1 MHLREELRP
10 MLRIALPLVTAE
22 LGWMMMGLVDTVMV
36 GRLPNAAVA
45 MSSVALAQIFYNTL
59 AFGMGGTL
67 LGLDAVIAQAHGAG
81 RLDEANRWL
90 WNGLLLASA
99 IALLLTAIFLLAP
112 LGMLHMHAPPEVIT
126 GAIATLEA
134 LTIGVVPLLLYFTLR
149 RYLQA
154 FNHVRIIAAALV
166 TANLVNLLFDWLL
179 IYGHH
184 LSFHLAGTRIAFG
197 WAPLGVKGSGLAT
210 SFARFY
216 QALFLLVALWFV
228 DRRGNYGLRQFS
240 FEPERH
246 LVRRLLAL
254 GLPAGATLLVEIS
267 IFAVVTFLIGALGP
281 LPLAGHEIALNVVS
295 FTFMVPLGLSAAAS
309 VRVGQ
314 AIGRGAKEQAR
325 AAGWAAML
333 LGGGFML
340 CTSVLYTAFPH
351 VIARLFTPDAAVIA
365 ATVPIFA
372 IAAVFQLFD
381 GLQVTALGAL
391 RGAGDT
397 RSGLITHLC
406 SYWLL
411 GLPLGA
417 YLCFTRKLGAR
428 GLWMGL
434 CAALIVAGIVLL
446 WRWRTV
452 SHNLPDPIP
461 AEAVL

>member
-1 MHLREELRP
+1 MQLRKELRP
-10 MLRIALPLVTAE
+10 MLHIALPLVTAE

-59 AFGMGGTL
+59 AFGIGGIL
-67 LGLDAVIAQAHGAG
+67 LGLDTVIAQAHGAG

-99 IALLLTAIFLLAP
+99 ISILLTVVYLLAP
-112 LGMLHMHAPPEVIT
+112 QGMLHMHAPPEVIA
-126 GAIATLEA
+126 GSIATLKA
-134 LTIGVVPLLLYFTLR
+134 LTIGIFPLLLYFTLR

-154 FNHVRIIAAALV
+154 FNHVRIIAATLV
-166 TANLVNLLFDWLL
+166 TANLINLFFDWLF

-184 LSFHLAGTRIAFG
+184 VSLHLGGANLSFG
-197 WAPLGVKGSGLAT
+197 WAPMGVKGSGLAT
-210 SFARFY
+210 SFARIY
-216 QALFLLVALWFV
+216 QAIFLLIALWAV
-228 DRRGNYGLRQFS
+228 DRRNKYGLLRQTFR
-240 FEPERH
+240 PERH
-246 LVRRLLAL
+246 LLQRLLAL

-267 IFAVVTFLIGALGP
+267 IFAIVTFLIGTLGP
-281 LPLAGHEIALNVVS
+281 LPLAGHEVALNVVS

-314 AIGRGAKEQAR
+314 AIGRGAKEEAR
-325 AAGWAAML
+325 AAGWSAMI

-340 CTSVLYTAFPH
+340 GTSVLYTVFPH
-351 VIARLFTPDAAVIA
+351 VIARVFTPDAAVIA
-365 ATVPIFA
+365 ATVPIFT
-372 IAAVFQLFD
+372 IAAIFQIFD

-406 SYWLL
+406 SYWLV
-411 GLPLGA
+411 GLPLGT

-434 CAALIVAGIVLL
+434 CAALILAGIVLL
-446 WRWRTV
+446 WRWETV
-452 SHNLPDPIP
+452 SHKLPNPAP
-461 AEAVL
+461 AEALA

>member
-1 MHLREELRP
+1 MHLRNELRP
-10 MLRIALPLVTAE
+10 MLHIALPLVTAE

-59 AFGMGGTL
+59 AFGLGGTL

-81 RLDEANRWL
+81 RVDEANRWL

-99 IALLLTAIFLLAP
+99 ISLLLTAIFLLAP
-112 LGMLHMHAPPEVIT
+112 LGMLHMRAPPEVIS
-126 GAIATLEA
+126 GAIATLKA

-154 FNHVRIIAAALV
+154 FNHVRIIAATLV

-184 LSFHLAGTRIAFG
+184 LSLHLAGTTFTFG
-197 WAPLGVKGSGLAT
+197 WAPLGVMGSGLAT
-210 SFARFY
+210 SFARIY
-216 QALFLLVALWFV
+216 QALFLLIALWFV
-228 DRRGNYGLRQFS
+228 DRRGGYGLRQLS
-240 FEPERH
+240 LRPEPH
-246 LVRRLLAL
+246 LIQRLLAL

-267 IFAVVTFLIGALGP
+267 IFAIVTFLIGTLGP

-314 AIGRGAKEQAR
+314 AIGRGAREEAR

-351 VIARLFTPDAAVIA
+351 AIARVFTPDAAVIA

-411 GLPLGA
+411 GLPLGT

-428 GLWMGL
+428 GLWIGL

-452 SHNLPDPIP
+452 SHNLPAPIP
-461 AEAVL
+461 AQAVP

>member
-1 MHLREELRP
+1 

-59 AFGMGGTL
+59 AFGLGGVL
-67 LGLDAVIAQAHGAG
+67 LGLDTVIAQAHGAG
-81 RLDEANRWL
+81 RIDEANRWL
-90 WNGLLLASA
+90 WNGLLLAA
-99 IALLLTAIFLLAP
+99 GMAALLTGIFLLAP
-112 LGMLHMHAPPEVIT
+112 RGLLHMRTSPEVIN
-126 GAIATLEA
+126 GAVKTLKA
-134 LTIGVVPLLLYFTLR
+134 LTLGIFPLLLYFTLR

-166 TANLVNLLFDWLL
+166 TANLINLFFDWLL

-184 LSFHLAGTRIAFG
+184 VALRFGATDLSFG
-197 WAPLGVKGSGLAT
+197 WSPLGVAGSGLAT
-210 SFARFY
+210 SFARIY
-216 QALFLLVALWFV
+216 QAIFLLVALWSV
-228 DRRGNYGLRQFS
+228 DRRKNYGLGRLS
-240 FEPERH
+240 LRPERA
-246 LVRRLLAL
+246 LLARLINL

-267 IFAVVTFLIGALGP
+267 IFAVVTFLIGTLGP

-314 AIGRGAKEQAR
+314 AIGRGARQEAR
-325 AAGWAAML
+325 AAGWSAML
-333 LGGGFML
+333 LAGGFML
-340 CTSVLYTAFPH
+340 CTSVLYTVIPH
-351 VIARLFTPDAAVIA
+351 AIARIFTPDAAVIA

-397 RSGLITHLC
+397 RSGLVTHLC
-406 SYWLL
+406 CYWLL
-411 GLPLGA
+411 GLPLGV
-417 YLCFTRKLGAR
+417 YLCFTRKMGAR
-428 GLWMGL
+428 GLWIGL
-434 CAALIVAGIVLL
+434 CAALIVAGVVLL
-446 WRWRTV
+446 WRWRSV
-452 SHNLPDPIP
+452 SHSLPDAITAQALP
-461 AEAVL
+461 

>member
-1 MHLREELRP
+1 MYLRNELRP
-10 MLRIALPLVTAE
+10 MLHIALPLVTAE

-59 AFGMGGTL
+59 AFGLGGTL

-81 RLDEANRWL
+81 RLDESNRWL
-90 WNGLLLASA
+90 WNGLLLAGVIS
-99 IALLLTAIFLLAP
+99 LLLTTIFLLAP
-112 LGMLHMHAPPEVIT
+112 LGMLHMHAPPEVIR
-126 GAIATLEA
+126 GAIATLKA
-134 LTIGVVPLLLYFTLR
+134 LTLGVVPLLLYFTLR

-154 FNHVRIIAAALV
+154 FNHVRIIAATLV

-184 LSFHLAGTRIAFG
+184 LSLHLAGTTFAFG
-197 WAPLGVKGSGLAT
+197 WAPLGVMGSGLAT
-210 SFARFY
+210 SFARIY
-216 QALFLLVALWFV
+216 QALFLLAALWFV
-228 DRRGNYGLRQFS
+228 DRRGRYGLRHLS
-240 FEPERH
+240 LRPERH
-246 LVRRLLAL
+246 LVQRLLAL

-267 IFAVVTFLIGALGP
+267 IFAIVTFLIGTLGP

-314 AIGRGAKEQAR
+314 AIGRGAKEEAR

-340 CTSVLYTAFPH
+340 CTSILYTAFPH
-351 VIARLFTPDAAVIA
+351 AIARLFTPDAAVIA

-411 GLPLGA
+411 GLPLGT

-428 GLWMGL
+428 GLWIGL

-452 SHNLPDPIP
+452 SHNLPNPIA
-461 AEAVL
+461 AEVVL